1 MKATLISVLVF
12 FAGVV
17 AVAADYGDS
26 VARIIVQND
35 SRSTSLGS
43 GVLVSVSG
51 SESVVVTNWHVV
63 RPPRKSLSVRWRDG
77 HCHPG
82 VVVAA
87 DSTWDLTAIRTR
99 ACLGKP
105 VVVSRVPPKRGD
117 RLRIA
122 GHGPGKYLEQQGPVV
137 GFMSP
142 TNLETYQL
150 LELRASARQGDSG
163 GPIFNERGE
172 LAGVLFGVH
181 DGLTVGPSCTRVGKF
196 LEDVGLAPEG
206 EKK

>member
-1 MKATLISVLVF
+1 MKTTLISVLMF
-12 FAGVV
+12 FAGAVG
-17 AVAADYGDS
+17 VAADYGDS

-35 SRSTSLGS
+35 SNSTSIGS

-51 SESVVVTNWHVV
+51 SDSVVVTNWHVV

-87 DSTWDLTAIRTR
+87 DSTWDLAAVRTR
-99 ACLGKP
+99 TCLGKP
-105 VVVSRVPPKRGD
+105 VAISRVSPKRGD

-122 GHGPGKYLEQQGPVV
+122 GYGPGKYLEQQGPVV

-142 TNLETYQL
+142 KKLDAFQL
-150 LELRASARQGDSG
+150 LELRAAARQGDSG

-181 DGLTVGPSCTRVGKF
+181 DGLTVGPSCTRVSKF
-196 LEDVGLAPEG
+196 LDDVGLAPEG
-206 EKK
+206 EDK